1 MYNLILVSIVVL
13 VYFFA
18 TLGLYIFQRSLLYH
32 PTENNYYG
40 DKLTVNI
47 EEVKIATDD
56 NKNTSPI
63 LHFKTKGLNKF
74 LILSLNL

>member
-1 MYNLILVSIVVL
+1 MKNKKMYNLILVSIVVL

-32 PTENNYYG
+32 PAENNYYG

-47 EEVKIATDD
+47 KEVKIATDD
-56 NKNTSPI
+56 NI
-63 LHFKTKGLNKF
+63 DL
-74 LILSLNL
+74 